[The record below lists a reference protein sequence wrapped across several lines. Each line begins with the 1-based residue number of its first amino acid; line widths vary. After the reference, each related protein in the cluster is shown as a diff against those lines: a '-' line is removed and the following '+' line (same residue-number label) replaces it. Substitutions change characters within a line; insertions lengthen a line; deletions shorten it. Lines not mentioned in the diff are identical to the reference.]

1 MSRRTLL
8 HLVVALLICLTAAA
22 PASARPVIPIMTLT
36 ARLSDAGRH
45 GATCYTLSIK
55 EWVSPDEES
64 EVQMIRRDDGG
75 VTTITTRFDV
85 IRTTG
90 RYSRVHHGP
99 CAPGRGRTIKVWRD
113 AAEMGV
119 TIITE
124 SDGQV
129 SCQPGF
135 EPFDDPNTG
144 APSCMVIDR
153 GDLSCTPLPDSID
166 CGPITHGDPPC
177 AFDGSNCAP
186 SSCPT
191 GFPPIQIEPNGPLV
205 CFQPEADGVTCP
217 AGYALRSDK
226 PTAATRRQGGA
237 GGVPPECVPI
247 SGGAGPGAG

>member
-113 AAEMGV
+113 
-119 TIITE
+119 
-124 SDGQV
+124 
-129 SCQPGF
+129 
-135 EPFDDPNTG
+135 TG